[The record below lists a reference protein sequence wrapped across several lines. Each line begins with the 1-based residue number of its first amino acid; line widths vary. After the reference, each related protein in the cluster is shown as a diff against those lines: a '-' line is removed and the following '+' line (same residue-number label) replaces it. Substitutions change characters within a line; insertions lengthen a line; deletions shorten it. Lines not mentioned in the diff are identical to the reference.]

1 MRLSAVPQYR
11 TIPGPRAGWRRRTAA
26 LGLALALATPAM
38 AQVPL
43 AASKP
48 DPNDPDSVLVEE
60 LVVVGRLP
68 GPAWWT
74 VSNGTTTVYVLGS
87 PSLAPK
93 HMTWDRAIF
102 ERHLAGASV
111 VILPFQDVHV
121 TVLGSFGAAF
131 NYLRLKGGGPFEA
144 TLDPATKARFVAV
157 RTRLGESADHY
168 GTKNPLAA
176 GLVLATDY
184 RQKTGLTTSDPTKL
198 IKLLA
203 ARARVPVSQ
212 KAYDLGP
219 VMGAVIRTPPAAGR
233 ACFDEVLAQAEAGPG
248 ITQGAA
254 AAWAKGDVPGALANE
269 RTYERCIALVPG
281 AQAFDAR
288 TKADQVAQ
296 IEQALKKPGHAVAVV
311 PLRPLLAQGGVLDQL
326 RAKGFT
332 VTTPGEES

>member
-1 MRLSAVPQYR
+1 MVSRRGAR
-11 TIPGPRAGWRRRTAA
+11 TGNGPDAAPAAQIPLT
-26 LGLALALATPAM
+26 
-38 AQVPL
+38 
-43 AASKP
+43 ASKP

-93 HMTWDRAIF
+93 HMTWDRGVF
-102 ERHLAGASV
+102 DRHLTGANV

-121 TVLGSFGAAF
+121 TVLGSVGAAF

-144 TLDPATKARFVAV
+144 TLDPAARARFVAV
-157 RTRLGESADHY
+157 RTRLGLAADHY

-184 RQKTGLTTSDPTKL
+184 REKTGLTTSDPTKL

-203 ARARVPVSQ
+203 GRAKVPISQ
-212 KAYDLGP
+212 KSYDIGSL
-219 VMGAVIRTPPAAGR
+219 MGAVIRTPPAAGR

-248 ITQGAA
+248 VTQAA
-254 AAWAKGDVPGALANE
+254 ARAWAQGDVRGALANE

-281 AQAFDAR
+281 AQTFDAQ

-296 IEQALKKPGHAVAVV
+296 IEQALKKPGHAIAVV

-332 VTTPGEES
+332 VTTPGEEQ